1 MSRRLHT
8 ASSLSVERVGLGCE
22 ILGGSDWGH
31 VDFGEVE
38 AAVRSAVDLGIT
50 VYDTADVYGLGHGEA
65 RLSRAL
71 GNCRFDMD
79 IVTKYGMRWEYQ
91 GDERAL
97 TYRDSSAKWLRDAL
111 EGSLKRLRLERI
123 PTFLLHWHDGHT
135 PMEVV
140 VEELATQR
148 KAGKIGRFGLS
159 NVAVEEMERFVKA
172 GVEVFEYE
180 GSLMEMGTL
189 QRLKQSAQREHVH
202 EIVYG
207 ALHRGLLS
215 GRFHGGGD
223 RGPLTPDDR
232 RSRLP
237 SFSPEGLEAARPV
250 VERLRVVSAEFE
262 CDPAAVALR
271 WVLDRGPETV
281 LVGVRS
287 RSQLTSALKCL
298 TIPSI
303 QV

>member
-1 MSRRLHT
+1 MSGLLRK
-8 ASSLSVERVGLGCE
+8 SSTLSVERVGLGCE
-22 ILGGSDWGH
+22 MLGGSDWGH

-38 AAVRSAVDLGIT
+38 AAIRSAVELGIR

-71 GNCRFDMD
+71 GHCRFDMD
-79 IVTKYGMRWEYQ
+79 IVTKYGMRWESQ
-91 GDERAL
+91 GGGRAL
-97 TYRDSSAKWLRDAL
+97 IFRDSSAKWLRTAL
-111 EGSLKRLRLERI
+111 EGSLRRLRLERI

-140 VEELATQR
+140 VAELAAQR
-148 KAGKIGRFGLS
+148 KAGKIGRFGVS
-159 NVAVEEMERFVKA
+159 NVPVVELERLVEA

-180 GSLMEMGTL
+180 GSLMERGTL
-189 QRLKQSAQREHVH
+189 QRLKQCVQRERVH

-215 GRFHGGGD
+215 GRFHGGED
-223 RGPLTPDDR
+223 QDPLPSDDR

-250 VERLRVVSAEFE
+250 VERLRAVSAEFG

-271 WVLDRGPETV
+271 WVLDCGPETV

-287 RSQLTSALKCL
+287 TNQLTSALKCL
-298 TIPSI
+298 SIPS
-303 QV
+303 VRV